1 MLTSALRVMFSLL
14 CLSFMP
20 YSVIYMYLVCIF
32 LHVLHDV
39 LILHVLNHVYMLIS
53 YLLNIII
60 NYALVLN
67 M

>member
-39 LILHVLNHVYMLIS
+39 LILHVLNHVCMLIS

-60 NYALVLN
+60 NYALV
-67 M
+67 